1 MISLKSL
8 DEGWQKMVDHTT
20 ENWLNKSLFPKLQMR
35 RLHPTAACL
44 WLIFL
49 FCWFTNISES
59 YEAEATS
66 NSRNQKLI
74 FNNNS
79 EHNAV
84 HIGDSESYLPSKLF
98 KNYFKT
104 SGRNKRETSNR
115 SGKCKWSWPDLTN
128 HTFQNVSTNSII
140 SSLQSHVL
148 SILQCSL
155 SDVRWPIL
163 ADNWQCNVKPQLDI
177 RDHSQHTFST
187 L

>member
-1 MISLKSL
+1 
-8 DEGWQKMVDHTT
+8 MVDHTT

-104 SGRNKRETSNR
+104 SGRNKREASNR
-115 SGKCKWSWPDLTN
+115 SGKCK
-128 HTFQNVSTNSII
+128 
-140 SSLQSHVL
+140 
-148 SILQCSL
+148 
-155 SDVRWPIL
+155 
-163 ADNWQCNVKPQLDI
+163 
-177 RDHSQHTFST
+177 
-187 L
+187 